1 MVTNFMNKLIKQ
13 IQGELVLG
21 FVLIFYFL
29 FPIFNMVRV
38 FLSIKITF
46 FMLFVFF
53 FLFLFFYFLFYVN
66 KKLYSNC
73 LTFLFN
79 DFLTKN
85 RNFFS
90 FGAFVIKE
98 WPFIFGCFVILST
111 ISILYWRENSHI
123 FWMHAIDCFCVCF
136 RNIFI
141 IPFLGY
147 STLVTLHLKKK
158 HLLKEDNELTHALPL
173 FANTKSEENLHFYF
187 NFVLWGKCVVD
198 LKPPLDSLRKTSF
211 VSIPGFFLVYF
222 NYFYQKIAFMVFKDF
237 KDNEKYISFYISKL
251 LEKKKLNREKKFLIS
266 EIANLIQRESDS
278 LSIEMDQKMS
288 FPIKGFSYF
297 FHEKKFKQILKKSE
311 ELYLDSMNLYRC
323 CNNEKDALISQQ
335 HLKVL
340 SEKYK
345 DQFQISSLIEPRMKF
360 VEFIHKIFN
369 VFL

>member
-38 FLSIKITF
+38 FFSIKITF
-46 FMLFVFF
+46 FILFVFF
-53 FLFLFFYFLFYVN
+53 FLFLFFYFLFYIN
-66 KKLYSNC
+66 KKLYSKC
-73 LTFLFN
+73 LTFIFN

-98 WPFIFGCFVILST
+98 WPLIFGCFVILST

-147 STLVTLHLKKK
+147 STIVTLHLKKK

-173 FANTKSEENLHFYF
+173 FANTKLDENLIFYY
-187 NFVLWGKCVVD
+187 NFVLWAKCVVG

-222 NYFYQKIAFMVFKDF
+222 NYFYQKIAFIVFEDF
-237 KDNEKYISFYISKL
+237 KENEKYINFYISKSVE
-251 LEKKKLNREKKFLIS
+251 EKKLSREKKILIS
-266 EIANLIQRESDS
+266 EIANLIQKESDC
-278 LSIEMDQKMS
+278 LSKEMDEKMNVS
-288 FPIKGFSYF
+288 MKGFQFF
-297 FHEKKFKQILKKSE
+297 FHKKKMNQILEKSE
-311 ELYLDSMNLYRC
+311 QLYSDSETLHFCSR
-323 CNNEKDALISQQ
+323 DGIDTVISQQ

-345 DQFQISSLIEPRMKF
+345 DQFQISSLIEPRMIF